1 MLEFPKGPT
10 ILFLLGALL
19 AGCTAAGI
27 APVSGIGK
35 GANPAASIVPLI
47 DVAQRKAA
55 LATIPPD
62 ERRRWCRTSEGPVF
76 LTRRAKIRGRLTQQ
90 RSNATAAGNALFA
103 LVESYYAGREGAARD
118 IRNALTKGSRID
130 AFTVLV
136 PYALRGYPDYNAMN
150 EPVSRVASF
159 MVPLAHAY
167 LILREEYPGDE
178 GLIADVKRW
187 GDALF
192 KVTRRANDDFT
203 GTWRG
208 IDRRAHI
215 AAGWASWGNAANN
228 RDALDDAYGYYLR
241 ALAGTGEGGADQVWI
256 DAPRPGGG
264 RLSFV
269 NATLQSALVAAH
281 ALRMSGAS
289 DVYTVAPAGG
299 TIVEGAAW
307 FWNAYS
313 RERPLDLDSG
323 RHSGSGGVGW
333 LEFFIHAFPE
343 HPLAAEMD
351 AGLDDKRPLHVNM
364 GGGPTTCLYRSVA
377 SVS

>member
-1 MLEFPKGPT
+1 MQEFPKGLT
-10 ILFLLGALL
+10 VLFLLGALL
-19 AGCTAAGI
+19 AGCTAAGV
-27 APVSGIGK
+27 APVSGVGK

-103 LVESYYAGREGAARD
+103 HVESYYAGREGAARD

-150 EPVSRVASF
+150 EPVSRVAGF

-167 LILREEYPGDE
+167 LILKEEYPGE
-178 GLIADVKRW
+178 EELIADVKRW

-192 KVTRRANDDFT
+192 EVTRRANDDFT

-215 AAGWASWGNAANN
+215 AAGWASWGNAASN

-269 NATLQSALVAAH
+269 NATLQSALVAAY
-281 ALRMSGAS
+281 ALRSR
-289 DVYTVAPAGG
+289 APA
-299 TIVEGAAW
+299 TSTPPLRPEELS
-307 FWNAYS
+307 S
-313 RERPLDLDSG
+313 RVR
-323 RHSGSGGVGW
+323 RGSGMRTAESGPRTSTAGGIAGPGAW
-333 LEFFIHAFPE
+333 AGSNCSFTRFRSIHWPQRWMPGSTTSGLSTSTWE
-343 HPLAAEMD
+343 
-351 AGLDDKRPLHVNM
+351 AGPPRACIAL
-364 GGGPTTCLYRSVA
+364 S
-377 SVS
+377 